1 MKHRRLLALLLAAVL
16 AVTALGA
23 SALAAE
29 EEKDTSKPAVEE
41 SAEKPARGEKP
52 GGKEKVAEPEGAVGK
67 EAAKAQALSDAGLTA
82 DQAGKVRSRV
92 TKTEDGTVIYKVSFT
107 FDGRKYSYKVDALT
121 GKILGKEQK
130 EAEEKADAKKGGHGK
145 KSGGKEKVAE
155 PEGAVGKDAAKAA
168 ALADAGITADQTGK
182 VRSRVAKTE
191 DGTVI
196 YKVSFRY
203 EGQKYSYKVDALTG
217 KILDKTVK
225 EITEKSAGETKDA
238 KSA

>member
-23 SALAAE
+23 SAFAAE
-29 EEKDTSKPAVEE
+29 EAKDTSKPAAEE

-67 EAAKAQALSDAGLTA
+67 
-82 DQAGKVRSRV
+82 
-92 TKTEDGTVIYKVSFT
+92 
-107 FDGRKYSYKVDALT
+107 
-121 GKILGKEQK
+121 
-130 EAEEKADAKKGGHGK
+130 
-145 KSGGKEKVAE
+145 
-155 PEGAVGKDAAKAA
+155 DAAKTA
-168 ALADAGITADQTGK
+168 ALADAGLTADQTGK

-203 EGQKYSYKVDALTG
+203 EGQKYSYKVDAMTG